1 MGRGENQRSTAIR
14 QVVKML
20 KTWPTQSL
28 LKFFCSLLC
37 IVSFS
42 MHAEP
47 QLVLRV
53 AAASDL
59 RDALNAISL
68 EFQRTEPGI
77 PVQIVFGSSGKL
89 SQQIQHGA
97 PYDLYFSA
105 DMHFAEQL
113 WQKGFAQQAP
123 VAVGRGHL
131 VLVTRATLQPA
142 LRLADL
148 TAARFRRIAIAEP
161 QHAPYGDRAKQ
172 AIEKS
177 GLWNKLENKIVYGE
191 NVAKTFQLVQ
201 SGAADAALVG
211 MALVTKPEQ
220 IQPYPMIN
228 QDLHSPLITAF
239 IKIKRAQSSPQI
251 SARAHQFS
259 DFMRS
264 NQAQQLLLSYG
275 FTAP

>member
-1 MGRGENQRSTAIR
+1 MGRGENQRSTAIQ
-14 QVVKML
+14 QVVEML
-20 KTWPTQSL
+20 KLWPAQSL
-28 LKFFCSLLC
+28 LNFFCSLLC
-37 IVSFS
+37 LVSFS
-42 MHAEP
+42 IHAEQ

-59 RDALNAISL
+59 RDALNAISH
-68 EFQRTEPGI
+68 EFQQTEPGI

-113 WQKGFAQQAP
+113 WQKGFAQHAP
-123 VAVGRGHL
+123 VAIGIGHL
-131 VLVTRATLQPA
+131 VLVTRATLKPA
-142 LRLADL
+142 IQLEDL
-148 TAARFRRIAIAEP
+148 EAPHFRHIAIAEP

-172 AIEKS
+172 ALENS
-177 GLWNKLENKIVYGE
+177 GLWNKLEKKIVYGE

-211 MALVTKPEQ
+211 MALVTKPEHT
-220 IQPYPMIN
+220 QPYPIIN
-228 QDLHSPLITAF
+228 QNLHRPLETTF
-239 IKIKRAQSSPQI
+239 VTVKRAQSSAEI
-251 SARAHQFS
+251 TFRAHQFS

-264 NQAQQLLLSYG
+264 DKAQKLLLSYG